1 MHSVAKVAFLKD
13 KSQDSFIKRDLY
25 DLQLL
30 GIAKRMVL
38 WDPRFFY
45 ISTK

>member
-13 KSQDSFIKRDLY
+13 ESQDSFIKWDLY

-30 GIAKRMVL
+30 GIAKRIFF
-38 WDPRFFY
+38 WDPCLLQV
-45 ISTK
+45 KK

>member
-13 KSQDSFIKRDLY
+13 ESQDSFIKRDLY

-30 GIAKRMVL
+30 GIAKKDGPL
-38 WDPRFFY
+38 GPSLFY
-45 ISTK
+45 ISMK